1 MPHSNAFAAGP
12 LDLGFCAVLQHHI
25 DTGNALPIK
34 QPPHRPPFAARDA
47 EDAILDEMLQTGV
60 IEPSNSPWSS
70 PVCMVKKK
78 DDTYRFCID
87 YRRLNDVTKKD
98 AFPVPDV
105 KDALDSLRGAK
116 YFATIDLLSGY
127 WQLEMTDRAKESS
140 AFCTRR
146 GLFQFTRMP
155 FGLSNA
161 PSFCR
166 LMHIILKDM
175 LYVLCL
181 CYLDDIVVYAH
192 SPAQLIE
199 HLDAVFARLRQYGL
213 KAKPSKCVLLKSPIE
228 FLGHLVSA
236 DGIEPQPAKLDTIR
250 DWPTPH
256 CLRDVRAFFGLA
268 SYYRRFVK
276 DFATIAEPLS
286 RLTRENAPFV
296 WTDEAQES
304 LIS

>member
-1 MPHSNAFAAGP
+1 MPYHLQELFDETVSNAHLSESLQQNLAAVLRRNSDAFATDP
-12 LDLGFCAVLQHHI
+12 VDLGFCAALQHDI
-25 DTGNALPIK
+25 DTGDAFPIK
-34 QPPHRPPFAARDA
+34 QSPRRPPFAAQEA

-127 WQLEMTDRAKESS
+127 WQLGMTDRAKERS

-146 GLFQFTRMP
+146 GLFQFTRKP

-161 PSFCR
+161 PSSFVDLCTSFCR
-166 LMHIILKDM
+166 TCCTF
-175 LYVLCL
+175 YVSV
-181 CYLDDIVVYAH
+181 I
-192 SPAQLIE
+192 
-199 HLDAVFARLRQYGL
+199 
-213 KAKPSKCVLLKSPIE
+213 
-228 FLGHLVSA
+228 
-236 DGIEPQPAKLDTIR
+236 
-250 DWPTPH
+250 
-256 CLRDVRAFFGLA
+256 
-268 SYYRRFVK
+268 
-276 DFATIAEPLS
+276 
-286 RLTRENAPFV
+286 
-296 WTDEAQES
+296 WTT
-304 LIS
+304 